1 MDRIWRFLE
10 AATDKTAHQTVIY
23 VAVPMLVVG
32 TLFFSQIVRT
42 AQPYQYRVQCQAP
55 RSSGS
60 RIVLVSRKTGL
71 TNVGP
76 APEARGGAAIKSDG
90 RFEDY
95 DITLEN
101 NPCGLDVGS
110 HSY

>member
-1 MDRIWRFLE
+1 MDRIWKFLE

-42 AQPYQYRVQCQAP
+42 AQPYQYKVQCQAP

-76 APEARGGAAIKSDG
+76 APEAGGGAAIKSDG

-101 NPCGLDVGS
+101 NPCVLEDR
-110 HSY
+110 